1 MVENVASCI
10 AAYHN
15 VMWSSVNAALQK
27 ENPTGSAEEGKQSK
41 GNVREE
47 KRSVYSANCIFL
59 IKSREEGV
67 R

>member
-1 MVENVASCI
+1 MV
-10 AAYHN
+10 
-15 VMWSSVNAALQK
+15 WSSVNAALQK